1 MDDLCLF
8 SKDKKSHF
16 EHILLILRLLKKHG
30 LKISPSKLK
39 LFKTKLIYLGHEIL
53 IKDGRPFIGAMAS
66 KTDAI
71 RKLPIPATL
80 RKLLHFIGAVNYLSI
95 YLPRL
100 QEVMKPLYLLTK
112 KKVKYQWGKQPQ
124 ITFDTVKELLQ
135 KAPILTMLRR

>member
-39 LFKTKLIYLGHEIL
+39 LFKTKLIYLGHDIL

-80 RKLLHFIGAVNYLSI
+80 RKLRHCELS
-95 YLPRL
+95 
-100 QEVMKPLYLLTK
+100 
-112 KKVKYQWGKQPQ
+112 
-124 ITFDTVKELLQ
+124 
-135 KAPILTMLRR
+135 